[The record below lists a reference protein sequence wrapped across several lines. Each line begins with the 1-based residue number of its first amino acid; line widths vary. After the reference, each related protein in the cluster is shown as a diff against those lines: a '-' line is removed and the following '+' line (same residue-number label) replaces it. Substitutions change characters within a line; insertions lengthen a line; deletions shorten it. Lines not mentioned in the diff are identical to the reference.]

1 MVRPRR
7 NLVTVFMTLYRLN
20 TLLALLAAV
29 FIAGISSAA
38 EPNKRGRITF
48 TVISLSSLPYETL
61 YYRNGKEF
69 TPIELRKSQRSKPYA
84 LSSAEFIELYTD
96 HDDPEQRYRLI
107 GKAPLVT
114 ESSEML
120 YFLKE
125 VGSNKKGRLPVGLFG
140 LDDSEATFPDSSFRF
155 INFIN
160 APLLIEFD
168 NERFGMKAGQSKISK
183 LDLPADGGFTQFIV
197 KDIEE
202 KILGGTG
209 LFSHA
214 ASREMVLIFPPKQGK
229 KRLDIRYFSD

>member
-1 MVRPRR
+1 
-7 NLVTVFMTLYRLN
+7 MTLYRSN
-20 TLLALLAAV
+20 ALLALLAA
-29 FIAGISSAA
+29 FFLIGISSAE
-38 EPNKRGRITF
+38 EPNKKGRITF
-48 TVISLSSLPYETL
+48 TAISLSSLPYETL
-61 YYRNGKEF
+61 YYRNGKKF
-69 TPIELRKSQRSKPYA
+69 TPIELRKGKRSKPYT

-96 HDDPEQRYRLI
+96 HEDPEQRYRLI
-107 GKAPLVT
+107 GKAPLIT
-114 ESSEML
+114 ESREML

-125 VGSNKKGRLPVGLFG
+125 VGSNEKGRLPVGLFG
-140 LDDSEATFPDSSFRF
+140 LDDSKLTFPDSSFRF

-183 LDLPADGGFTQFIV
+183 LDLPAAGEFTSFIV

-202 KILGGTG
+202 RTLGGTR

-214 ASREMVLIFPPKQGK
+214 ASREMVLIFPAKKGK

>member
-1 MVRPRR
+1 
-7 NLVTVFMTLYRLN
+7 MTLYRLN
-20 TLLALLAAV
+20 TLLALLAAF
-29 FIAGISSAA
+29 FIAGISSAE
-38 EPNKRGRITF
+38 EPNKRGPITF

-61 YYRNGKEF
+61 YYRNGKKF
-69 TPIELRKSQRSKPYA
+69 TPIELRKSKRSKPYA

-96 HDDPEQRYRLI
+96 HEDPEQRYRLI
-107 GKAPLVT
+107 GKASLIT
-114 ESSEML
+114 GTSQML

-125 VGSNKKGRLPVGLFG
+125 AGSKKKGRLPVRLFG

-168 NERFGMKAGQSKISK
+168 HKRFGMKAGQSKISK
-183 LDLPADGGFTQFIV
+183 LDLPAGGEFTSFIV

-202 KILGGTG
+202 RTLGGTR

-214 ASREMVLIFPPKQGK
+214 ASREMVLIFPPKKGK
-229 KRLDIRYFSD
+229 KRLYIRYFSD

>member
-1 MVRPRR
+1 
-7 NLVTVFMTLYRLN
+7 MTLYKSN
-20 TLLALLAAV
+20 TLLALLVAV
-29 FIAGISSAA
+29 FIAGTSSAA
-38 EPNKRGRITF
+38 EPNERGPITF

-61 YYRNGKEF
+61 YCRNGEKF
-69 TPIELRKSQRSKPYA
+69 TPIELRKGKRSKPYT

-96 HDDPEQRYRLI
+96 HEDPEQRYRLI
-107 GKAPLVT
+107 GKAPLIT

-120 YFLKE
+120 YFLKD
-125 VGSNKKGRLPVGLFG
+125 VGSNEAGRLPVGLFG
-140 LDDSEATFPDSSFRF
+140 LDDSDLTFPDSSFRF

-168 NERFGMKAGQSKISK
+168 NERFGMKPGQSKISK
-183 LDLPADGGFTQFIV
+183 LDLPAAGEFTSFIV

-202 KILGGTG
+202 RTLGGTR